1 MILTAV
7 AEIQDIVRS
16 NRRIAPRG
24 GGSKPALIFQ
34 DGFTLLEIGGV
45 SGLLSYEPQEFTFTA
60 LAGTPLA
67 EIDHALAEHGQFLPF
82 DPPLVQAGATL
93 GGCVASGLSGPG
105 RYRYGGLRDF
115 LLGVR
120 FVDAQGQL
128 VSSGGKVVK
137 NAAGFDLPKLMIG
150 SLGQYGILI
159 ELSFKVFPR
168 PEAYTSLLVEYPTL
182 EKGLEALIDLTRQ
195 PYELFALDLLP
206 QAEGA
211 QLRLR
216 LGGKPA
222 SFPERI
228 QHLQRFLESAE
239 FSLLD
244 GEPETGLWW
253 AETEFS
259 WAPADCS
266 LVKVPITPRRLP
278 GLDEGLAAAGAI
290 RHYSVGA
297 NLAWVAWPGEI
308 NALDSLL
315 ARLDLSALLL
325 RGAAQNP
332 LLGVRSGDG
341 FARRVKQALDPQ
353 GIFPGAFNA
362 A

>member
-1 MILTAV
+1 MKPIAI

-16 NRRIAPRG
+16 GASLAPRG
-24 GGSKPALIFQ
+24 AGSKPALIFR
-34 DGFTLLEIGGV
+34 DGFSMVETGGLSGILE
-45 SGLLSYEPQEFTFTA
+45 YEPQEFTFTA

-67 EIDHALAEHGQFLPF
+67 EVEQVLAGHGQFLPF
-82 DPPLVQAGATL
+82 NPPLVEAGATL

-150 SLGQYGILI
+150 SLGQYGILV
-159 ELSFKVFPR
+159 ELSFKVFPH
-168 PEAYTSLLVEYPTL
+168 PEAYTTLRVEYPAL
-182 EKGLEALIDLTRQ
+182 QNALEALTRLTQQ
-195 PYELFALDLLP
+195 PFELFALDLLP
-206 QAEGA
+206 QVEGA
-211 QLRLR
+211 RLHVR

-228 QHLQRFLESAE
+228 KHLQRFLERAE
-239 FSLLD
+239 FSMLD
-244 GEPETGLWW
+244 GEPEAELWR

-259 WAPADCS
+259 WAAADYN
-266 LVKVPITPRRLP
+266 LVKVPLTPRRLP
-278 GLDEGLAAAGAI
+278 ALDEKLAAAGAV

-297 NLAWVAWPGEI
+297 NQAWIAWPGEI
-308 NALDSLL
+308 ADLDDLL
-315 ARLDLSALLL
+315 AGLDLAGLLV
-325 RGAAQNP
+325 RGADHNP
-332 LLGVRSGDG
+332 QLGVRSGEE
-341 FARRVKQALDPQ
+341 FARRVKQALDPH
-353 GIFPGAFNA
+353 GKFPGAFNA